1 MQRNLLGFFLH
12 YLTCST
18 TYPQNV
24 EASAHYDV
32 ILRLNVFYHLSS
44 TQYQNSVGAIAFSI
58 QLIINKV
65 YL

>member
-24 EASAHYDV
+24 EVSAHYDV
-32 ILRLNVFYHLSS
+32 ILRLSVFYHLSS
-44 TQYQNSVGAIAFSI
+44 
-58 QLIINKV
+58 
-65 YL
+65 